1 MYSDSYDMYMYSE
14 YFSYFLICMVWLM
27 WTTGLFFGK
36 IVVVDFIVVLQIG
49 VLCLM
54 TTGVLTPGYSGM
66 MIEKFV
72 FFGFT
77 GLFSIS
83 YEDRSIYQ
91 HLSP

>member
-1 MYSDSYDMYMYSE
+1 
-14 YFSYFLICMVWLM
+14 
-27 WTTGLFFGK
+27 
-36 IVVVDFIVVLQIG
+36 
-49 VLCLM
+49 M